1 MSREF
6 SDFNDLIAAHH
17 MLPEGC
23 TVLCAVSGGADSIC
37 LLHRLNG
44 LRMVRHFT
52 LIAAH
57 YNHHLRGAESD
68 RDEAFV
74 RRFVAERCGEQKV
87 ITPEGERL
95 LPPVEMIVG
104 GGDVAAQAKERR
116 AGLEETARA
125 MRYDFLNET
134 ADRIGADFIATA
146 HTADDNA
153 ETLLLHLLRG
163 SGLRGLT
170 GIQPIRGRLI
180 RPLLTTTRQTVEQYL
195 TRYGIP
201 HVEDSSNGE
210 DAFLRN
216 RLRHQVMPL
225 LEELAP
231 GFTER
236 SRETLTT
243 LRADEDYLIAKA
255 DKLAAQAV
263 PQDGGLVILASVIA
277 FAPDPLAVRAVRRLI
292 GTVSGGDRDCGSA
305 HLEAVVRLCRGSDPS
320 AQVSLP
326 WGLIAQRVYDNLV
339 IAPLALPTAPQP
351 VPLALEGETVY
362 GETGWTVTCR
372 RTVCPETPPAGAHRF
387 YLACEKVKGAL
398 FLRPRQTGDVLRL
411 SGKGARTLKKLMI
424 DRKIPRLR
432 RALLPV
438 LADDA
443 GAVAAAE
450 LGPDTARLAAPG
462 EAAFEIKW
470 RECEKNGNP
479 S

>member
-1 MSREF
+1 MVSEF
-6 SDFNDLIAAHH
+6 RDLVISPD

-37 LLHRLNG
+37 LLHRLNA
-44 LRMVRHFT
+44 LRMVRPFT
-52 LIAAH
+52 LAAAH

-74 RRFVAERCGEQKV
+74 RRFVTGYCGAQRLC
-87 ITPEGERL
+87 TPEGERTA
-95 LPPVEMIVG
+95 PPVELIVG
-104 GGDVAAQAKERR
+104 GGDVAAQAKEGRT
-116 AGLEETARA
+116 GLEETARA
-125 MRYDFLNET
+125 MRYNFLNET

-170 GIQPIRGRLI
+170 GIQPVQGRLI
-180 RPLLTTTRQTVEQYL
+180 RPLLAATRQTIERYL
-195 TRYGIP
+195 TLYSVP
-201 HVEDSSNGE
+201 YVEDSSNGE
-210 DAFLRN
+210 NIFLRN

-243 LRADEDYLIAKA
+243 LRADEDYLIAQA

-263 PQDGGLVILASVIA
+263 SQDGGLVISAGVIA
-277 FAPDPLAVRAVRRLI
+277 SAPDPLAVRAVRRLI
-292 GTVSGGDRDCGSA
+292 GTVNDGDQDCGGA
-305 HLEAVVRLCRGSDPS
+305 HLEAVVRLCRGSGPS

-326 WGLIAQRVYDNLV
+326 WGLTARRVYDNLV
-339 IAPLALPTAPQP
+339 LAPLARPEVPQP

-362 GETGWTVTCR
+362 GETGWTVACR
-372 RTVCPETPPAGAHRF
+372 RTVCPEAPSADAHVF
-387 YLACEKVKGAL
+387 YLACGKVEGTL
-398 FLRPRQTGDVLRL
+398 FLRSRRTGDVLRL
-411 SGKGARTLKKLMI
+411 PGRRARTLKKLMI

-443 GAVAAAE
+443 GVAAAAE
-450 LGPDTARLAAPG
+450 LGPDTDRLAAPG
-462 EAAFEIKW
+462 EAAFEIKME
-470 RECEKNGNP
+470 RV
-479 S
+479 